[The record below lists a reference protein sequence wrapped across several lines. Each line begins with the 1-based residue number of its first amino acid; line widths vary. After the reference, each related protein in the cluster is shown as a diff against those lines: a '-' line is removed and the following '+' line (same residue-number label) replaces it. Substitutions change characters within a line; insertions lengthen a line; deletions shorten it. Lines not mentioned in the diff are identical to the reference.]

1 MEPVIGSTK
10 VGERGQIVIPGEIRK
25 KCGIEPGDTM
35 IVMAKPGPGGW
46 NMMIMK
52 ASAMAEFLDHMQ
64 GTSEKI
70 RNMLRN
76 GEEGSE

>member
-25 KCGIEPGDTM
+25 KCGIEAGDTM

-46 NMMIMK
+46 NIMMMK

-70 RNMLRN
+70 RSMIQK

>member
-25 KCGIEPGDTM
+25 KCGIEAGDTM

-46 NMMIMK
+46 NIMMMK

-70 RNMLRN
+70 RSMIRN